1 MSNTYTTIK
10 LIHETY
16 SVSEV
21 SSFISTDSRFS
32 DQKDHLS
39 TCAKSSRPSPKHVC
53 NWLCFTG
60 FGESVLQ
67 YSGMKIVKKKM
78 SI

>member
-39 TCAKSSRPSPKHVC
+39 TCAKSSRPSP
-53 NWLCFTG
+53 NT
-60 FGESVLQ
+60 SVIGSALQ
-67 YSGMKIVKKKM
+67 VSERV
-78 SI
+78 SSNTLV